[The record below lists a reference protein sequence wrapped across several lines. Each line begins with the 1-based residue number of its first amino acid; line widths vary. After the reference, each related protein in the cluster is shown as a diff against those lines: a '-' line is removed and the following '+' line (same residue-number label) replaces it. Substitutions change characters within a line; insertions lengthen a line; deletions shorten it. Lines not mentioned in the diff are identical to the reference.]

1 VVFLQL
7 LSQGSRDVPT
17 LLAEVTLVQEATTAT
32 EVTRVMAVHGAKTST
47 QEVVA
52 AWDSGT
58 LRVKDVDDWATMSK
72 RQA

>member
-1 VVFLQL
+1 
-7 LSQGSRDVPT
+7 
-17 LLAEVTLVQEATTAT
+17 VQEATTAT

-58 LRVKDVDDWATMSK
+58 LRIKDVDDWATMSK